1 MEINLIWGQDKNG
14 GIGKNGKLPWHIS
27 EDLINFKKLTIN
39 STIIM
44 GRKTW
49 DSLPIKPL
57 PDRRNIVLSSKF
69 IKDVENYNSI
79 NKCIKKLK
87 TNLIKKI
94 FVIGGAQ
101 VYKKF
106 FKHADKLHITHI
118 HEEFNGIDTYF
129 PISMEKIIT
138 NFYKE
143 KEIRLSNT
151 ATYTQ
156 WVKSN

>member
-27 EDLINFKKLTIN
+27 EDLINFKKITIN

-49 DSLPIKPL
+49 NSLPVKPL

-69 IKDVENYNSI
+69 IKDVENYDSI

-101 VYKKF
+101 VYEHF
-106 FKHADKLHITHI
+106 FNYADKLHITHI
-118 HEEFNGIDTYF
+118 NKEFNGIDTYF
-129 PISMEKIIT
+129 PISMKKIT
-138 NFYKE
+138 SKFHKE

>member
-27 EDLINFKKLTIN
+27 EDLINVKKITIN

-69 IKDVENYNSI
+69 IKDVENYDSI
-79 NKCIKKLK
+79 NKCINKLK

-101 VYKKF
+101 VYEHF
-106 FKHADKLHITHI
+106 FKYADKLHITHI
-118 HEEFNGIDTYF
+118 NEEFNGIDTYF
-129 PISMEKIIT
+129 PISMRKIT
-138 NFYKE
+138 NKFQKE
-143 KEIRLSNT
+143 KEIRLSNI